1 MREHG
6 IFLAGDLVIINKHVQ
21 GDGDVGTVLMEWS
34 EWKREVWS
42 SSSLL
47 AVLFQEGVRRIHSTN
62 ISLIQETLL

>member
-6 IFLAGDLVIINKHVQ
+6 IFLAGDLVIIKKHVQ

-47 AVLFQEGVRRIHSTN
+47 AVLFQEGVRRIHFSN
-62 ISLIQETLL
+62 ISLIQEALP